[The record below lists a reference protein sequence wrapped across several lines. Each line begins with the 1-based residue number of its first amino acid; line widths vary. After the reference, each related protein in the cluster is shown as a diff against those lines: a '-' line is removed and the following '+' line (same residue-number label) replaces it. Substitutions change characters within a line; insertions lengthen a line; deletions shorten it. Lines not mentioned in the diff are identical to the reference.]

1 MGQNMKK
8 LNAHLL
14 VGQSQYE
21 VKKYIEEN
29 LNDKKYE
36 QVKITSNE
44 LSKIQQLFTSQR
56 SRVLI
61 S

>member
-8 LNAHLL
+8 LNAHFL
-14 VGQSQYE
+14 VGQSQSE

>member
-8 LNAHLL
+8 LNAHFL
-14 VGQSQYE
+14 VGQSQSE
-21 VKKYIEEN
+21 VQKYIGEN